1 MDTKGGEA
9 DALWT
14 RTEEA
19 IREAEADR
27 QKLLAPHR
35 VHTIENVVLVG
46 SILLCLILLLLLPAF
61 HLFWIVASFLL
72 YMVHPFVM
80 FIPSGGTG
88 ARPKKEDILA
98 YTRILK
104 DIGAIKDSVRA
115 NTSGIAEIF
124 WNLFFVNS
132 QPLTPG
138 FILIYAVD
146 ILVALILFIRGEF
159 TMKLAA
165 LISLQAI
172 AIIAFYGVIWGM
184 KPYSPGFFKKLIN
197 LHHDLKTEFGGGA
210 WTILPVLLI
219 IGAGAAFSGTIII
232 AAMLLP
238 GMTFGRLMDVEEI
251 TILGTLLPVVPI
263 LLAQFVIVRSL
274 QGRYSRVLL
283 ETMIADQIRVL
294 KEDILPKTE
303 EDREISPEA
312 RESLG
317 REVTALR
324 AYRPDTHHIGGYF
337 RVYMIV
343 PNIRLIFE
351 RKSEESGTSRLKERG
366 A

>member
-1 MDTKGGEA
+1 MDAKDGEA
-9 DALWT
+9 DVLRT
-14 RTEEA
+14 RVEEVLG
-19 IREAEADR
+19 EAETDR
-27 QKLLAPHR
+27 QKLQEPHR
-35 VHTIENVVLVG
+35 TRTVEVVVLAG
-46 SILLCLILLLLLPAF
+46 SILLCLVLLLLLPAF

-72 YMVHPFVM
+72 YMINPFVM
-80 FIPSGGTG
+80 FIPSGERGV
-88 ARPKKEDILA
+88 RPKKEDILA
-98 YTRILK
+98 YISILK
-104 DIGAIKDSVRA
+104 DIGAIKDRVRTD
-115 NTSGIAEIF
+115 TSGIAEIF
-124 WNLFFVNS
+124 WNLFFVNC

-138 FILIYAVD
+138 FVLIYAVD
-146 ILVALILFIRGEF
+146 VLVALILLLRGEF
-159 TMKLAA
+159 TPRMAA
-165 LISLQAI
+165 LISLQAV

-184 KPYSPGFFKKLIN
+184 KPYSPGFFRKLIN
-197 LHHDLKTEFGGGA
+197 LRHDLKTEFGGGA

-251 TILGTLLPVVPI
+251 TLLGTLLPVVPI

-274 QGRYSRVLL
+274 QGRYSRTLL
-283 ETMIADQIRVL
+283 EKVIADKIRVI
-294 KEDILPKTE
+294 KEEILPALE
-303 EDREISPEA
+303 EGREVSPAA
-312 RESLG
+312 RESLI

-324 AYRPDTHHIGGYF
+324 VYRPDTHHIGGYF

-351 RKSEESGTSRLKERG
+351 QKSERSRPKEGG